1 MTTRRE
7 YAERI
12 ADAWNGAREA
22 VFEAGRELLSAKA
35 ELPHGQFG
43 AMIEH
48 DLPFGPRH
56 AQRLMAIAADP
67 RLTNATHASLLPTA
81 PTTLY
86 ELSRLDDATF
96 AAAIEAKAINPE
108 MERKDASRLRAAPRR
123 AARLGAIESKAARC
137 VPLSELGREGRR
149 YAVILADPAWTHDVR
164 SDKGKEKSP
173 ENHYPVM
180 TTEDI
185 MALPVRALAADD
197 CVLFLWTT
205 APHDCRGDSR
215 AVIKAWG
222 FDTVVSQFVWRK
234 TNGDG
239 TPHRG
244 TGYWNQ
250 SCHEIVLIA
259 TKGKVAAPLQQDLP
273 LSVIDAP
280 VAAHSEKPAV
290 FRALIER
297 YFPDVVRLEMNARLT
312 PERCA
317 EIGGSGLNDGRAG
330 FFMGDDGWHYWAI
343 ADKVSITPKDLSTF
357 DVIIEATGSKE
368 ALEHILRDTKSDAT
382 ILLLGFPYGETLYN
396 FEDVVGKEKHIIG
409 SVGADRE
416 DFVQALQLLPTLHIE
431 PFVQTIF
438 PLHEFKKAW
447 ELHASGKHLKVIL
460 KP

>member
-330 FFMGDDGWHYWAI
+330 FFMGDDGWHYWGNEVDPGAL
-343 ADKVSITPKDLSTF
+343 AAAPPTVVMVGGEPVDA
-357 DVIIEATGSKE
+357 ETGE
-368 ALEHILRDTKSDAT
+368 I
-382 ILLLGFPYGETLYN
+382 
-396 FEDVVGKEKHIIG
+396 
-409 SVGADRE
+409 
-416 DFVQALQLLPTLHIE
+416 LPTEGAPEGAARTAPPASAE
-431 PFVQTIF
+431 PESHRDEPARAGAADSQGAAPDPALDGDDPMDIPAFLRR
-438 PLHEFKKAW
+438 PKSEA
-447 ELHASGKHLKVIL
+447 AA
-460 KP
+460 